1 MLSAKQIK
9 AAAAR
14 LTADR
19 CGIANVE
26 RFAEAPAGFRP
37 TDIFPAC
44 RSVVTFLK
52 AMPEGAI
59 LAESPVPY
67 SHTADLLYAEVDRIG
82 LELARILERAGARAV
97 PLPCDTPYLH
107 WEAERTH
114 GMAILSMRHAGWL
127 SGLGVLGK
135 NTLLMNRELG
145 NLFTIGALLMDAAV
159 APDPLVQ
166 DLGCPPK
173 CRLCLD
179 ACPPGALD
187 GVTVDQA
194 LCRKSS
200 SMRTARGFE
209 IVICNRCRKA
219 CPRRAGLKPPKVR
232 DRKRPR

>member
-9 AAAAR
+9 ATAIR

-37 TDIFPAC
+37 ADIFPTC

-52 AMPEGAI
+52 IMPEGAI

-82 LELARILERAGARAV
+82 LELARALERAGSRAV
-97 PLPCDTPYLH
+97 PIPCDTPYLH

-135 NTLLMNRELG
+135 NTLLMDRELG
-145 NLFTIGALLMDAAV
+145 NLFTLGALLTDAALR
-159 APDPLVQ
+159 PDPLVQ
-166 DLGCPPK
+166 DFRCPPK

-194 LCRKSS
+194 LCRKYSS
-200 SMRTARGFE
+200 LRTPRGFE

-219 CPRRAGLKPPKVR
+219 CPLRRGV
-232 DRKRPR
+232 KRRRTHRR